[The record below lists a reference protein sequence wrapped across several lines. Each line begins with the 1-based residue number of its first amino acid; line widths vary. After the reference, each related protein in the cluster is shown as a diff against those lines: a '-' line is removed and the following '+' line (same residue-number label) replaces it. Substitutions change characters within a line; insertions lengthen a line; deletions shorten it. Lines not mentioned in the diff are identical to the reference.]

1 MAQELSYAAY
11 LSFSETGNIGQTFL
25 SHLHG
30 ALKQEGIYTF
40 KDDRNQDRGISVS
53 KDSSRAIEESQIIV
67 VVFCENFVLSK
78 DCLDEVVK
86 IMDCR
91 KLLKKIVIPIFYDV
105 EPSEVRRQR
114 NSLAEAFADD
124 SENDDEIGRS
134 ERVKRW
140 RDALDEAGNISGFD
154 LRKTHDGFDAR
165 GGRFEEQ
172 RRRGIEFGP
181 DRDSGISEPGNGC
194 WMLRRGVI
202 RVSKVAAQR
211 SQHCFLP
218 LISFMYLVHFD
229 YFCSIQTLVDAHG

>member
-1 MAQELSYAAY
+1 MAPEPSYAAY
-11 LSFSETGNIGQTFL
+11 LSFSETGNIGQTFV

-40 KDDRNQDRGISVS
+40 KDDRNQDRGISFS

-114 NSLAEAFADD
+114 NNLAEAFADD

-140 RDALDEAGNISGFD
+140 RDALNEAGNISGFD
-154 LRKTHDGFDAR
+154 LRKTHDGNEAECIEHIVKEIVSKLR
-165 GGRFEEQ
+165 SEEVAGERQ
-172 RRRGIEFGP
+172 KYVEFG
-181 DRDSGISEPGNGC
+181 SKFLSE
-194 WMLRRGVI
+194 RVI
-202 RVSKVAAQR
+202 GFTRSAA
-211 SQHCFLP
+211 SPFP
-218 LISFMYLVHFD
+218 LCVPVFFFVTIY
-229 YFCSIQTLVDAHG
+229 II

>member
-1 MAQELSYAAY
+1 MAPELSYDAY
-11 LSFSETGNIGQTFL
+11 LSFSETGNIGQTFV

-40 KDDRNQDRGISVS
+40 KDDRNQDRGTSVS

-140 RDALDEAGNISGFD
+140 RDALNEAGNISGLD
-154 LRKTHDGFDAR
+154 LRKTHDGSRYFR
-165 GGRFEEQ
+165 VRWL
-172 RRRGIEFGP
+172 P
-181 DRDSGISEPGNGC
+181 ISEPYQFGD
-194 WMLRRGVI
+194 
-202 RVSKVAAQR
+202 
-211 SQHCFLP
+211 SQGYEVGASSSYP
-218 LISFMYLVHFD
+218 G
-229 YFCSIQTLVDAHG
+229 AHP

>member
-154 LRKTHDGFDAR
+154 LRKTHDGNEAECIEQIVKEIVSKLR
-165 GGRFEEQ
+165 SEEVAGERQ
-172 RRRGIEFGP
+172 KDEEFG
-181 DRDSGISEPGNGC
+181 SKFLSE
-194 WMLRRGVI
+194 RVI
-202 RVSKVAAQR
+202 GFTRSAA
-211 SQHCFLP
+211 SPFLLCVP
-218 LISFMYLVHFD
+218 VFFF
-229 YFCSIQTLVDAHG
+229 FCDHL

>member
-1 MAQELSYAAY
+1 MAPELSYDAY
-11 LSFSETGNIGQTFL
+11 LSFSETGNIGQTFV

-40 KDDRNQDRGISVS
+40 KDDRNQDRGTSVS
-53 KDSSRAIEESQIIV
+53 KDSSRAIAESQIIV

-140 RDALDEAGNISGFD
+140 RDALNEAGNISGLD
-154 LRKTHDGFDAR
+154 LRKTHDGVRYRCCVLKCPCINKFFIII
-165 GGRFEEQ
+165 GLLWE
-172 RRRGIEFGP
+172 
-181 DRDSGISEPGNGC
+181 S
-194 WMLRRGVI
+194 
-202 RVSKVAAQR
+202 R
-211 SQHCFLP
+211 SQLSC
-218 LISFMYLVHFD
+218 ISNRMMRTSLG
-229 YFCSIQTLVDAHG
+229 CI

>member
-1 MAQELSYAAY
+1 MAPELSYDAY
-11 LSFSETGNIGQTFL
+11 LSFSETGNIGQTFV

-40 KDDRNQDRGISVS
+40 KDDRNQDRGTSVS
-53 KDSSRAIEESQIIV
+53 KDSSRAIAESQIIV

-140 RDALDEAGNISGFD
+140 RDALNEAGNISGLD
-154 LRKTHDGFDAR
+154 LRKTHDGSRYFR
-165 GGRFEEQ
+165 VRWL
-172 RRRGIEFGP
+172 P
-181 DRDSGISEPGNGC
+181 ISEPYQFGDSQGTI
-194 WMLRRGVI
+194 MFVPLILLSRSFSVI
-202 RVSKVAAQR
+202 RWA
-211 SQHCFLP
+211 
-218 LISFMYLVHFD
+218 
-229 YFCSIQTLVDAHG
+229 